1 MIPSHLLRYRTCV
14 FLTLAFLM
22 MRCGRSDLSTG
33 SVTDPA
39 LIQVTIEVHR
49 RVCYDGNSS
58 SIKAFLKDGAGK
70 TIANKAIQIRV
81 NGKPMRLNNGS
92 SNYYGAFPYYE
103 LLADSPET
111 VLGGATY
118 AFSMV
123 LTDGNEYNIG
133 RIQTQ
138 PDLTSQQILLPP
150 SHSRK
155 QPLAVQWQQVEP
167 GNFWTA
173 FQKRWQGETSHSQL
187 TISKVNEKKDKW
199 GNDIQDE
206 SSANE
211 ADYLTVEVGRG
222 SDSYTIPITYF
233 QQPLADFNALSLL
246 LTSIRTVKPDGT
258 FRTGSAI
265 TSEHSTFY
273 KVKITD

>member
-1 MIPSHLLRYRTCV
+1 MIPSHVLQRFCT

-22 MRCGRSDLSTG
+22 LRCGRSDLSTG

-58 SIKAFLKDGAGK
+58 SIKAFLKDRAGK
-70 TIANKAIQIRV
+70 TIANKTIQIRV
-81 NGKPMRLNNGS
+81 NGKAMRLNNGS

-103 LLADSPET
+103 LISDAPET
-111 VLGGATY
+111 VVGGATY
-118 AFSMV
+118 VFSML
-123 LTDGNEYNIG
+123 LTDGSEYAIG
-133 RIQTQ
+133 SIQAQ
-138 PDLTSQQILLPP
+138 PDLTSQQLILPA

-155 QPLAVQWQQVEP
+155 HPLTVQWQQVEP
-167 GNFWTA
+167 GNLWTA
-173 FQKRWQGETSHSQL
+173 LQKRWQGETSHSQL

-211 ADYLTVEVGRG
+211 ADYLTVEVGRD
-222 SDSYTIPITYF
+222 SDSYTIPMTYF
-233 QQPLADFNALSLL
+233 QQPLADFNALSLML
-246 LTSIRTVKPDGT
+246 NSIRTVKADGK
-258 FRTGSAI
+258 FRTGSVI
-265 TSEHSTFY
+265 TSDHSTFY